1 MAIAPLDSQW
11 QQGQLVELT
20 ITDLTADGD
29 GVGRAAGDRV
39 VFVPDTLPGDRLV
52 VRLVQVKP
60 RYARG
65 KQQRLLENSPHRV
78 RPRCIVADK
87 CGGCQWQHIAETYQ
101 LEAKQGQVVQALKRI
116 GGFPQPPVQPILAS
130 PTLEGYRN
138 KATYPVG
145 LSPSHQVKVGY
156 YRKGSHQIVNLNQ
169 CPVQDERLNPLLA
182 NIKGDI
188 QAQGWSIYNE
198 QTHTGKIRHL
208 ALRIGQRT
216 GEILLT
222 LVVRDW
228 DLPQI
233 ATQAA
238 AWMQQYPKLVGVLLN
253 RNGDR
258 TNVIF
263 GPETR
268 CVVGQ
273 SHLRE
278 KFAGLNFQIHPA
290 TFFQIHTEQAE
301 VLLQVILATLNL
313 QGQEAIVDAY
323 CGIGTLSLPLAQQS
337 AQVIGLE
344 MQPEAVQQARQNA
357 EQNGIDNVTF
367 QVSTVA
373 EGLTQLPLSPDIVV
387 LDPPRKGCGSEAIA
401 SLLAL
406 APPRIVYVSCKP
418 ATLARDLKH
427 LCQDGP
433 YQLVQVQPI
442 DFFPQTAHVECVA
455 FLEHQET

>member
-29 GVGRAAGDRV
+29 GVGRAAGERV

-101 LEAKQGQVVQALKRI
+101 LEAKQGQVVQALKRV

-156 YRKGSHQIVNLNQ
+156 Y
-169 CPVQDERLNPLLA
+169 
-182 NIKGDI
+182 
-188 QAQGWSIYNE
+188 
-198 QTHTGKIRHL
+198 
-208 ALRIGQRT
+208 
-216 GEILLT
+216 
-222 LVVRDW
+222 
-228 DLPQI
+228 
-233 ATQAA
+233 QAA

-455 FLEHQET
+455 FLKHQET